1 MLLKVFKEAEFLK
14 NQGKRETQR
23 NKSNEIQWIKEH

>member
-1 MLLKVFKEAEFLK
+1 MLLKVIKEAECLK

-23 NKSNEIQWIKEH
+23 NKSNEVQ